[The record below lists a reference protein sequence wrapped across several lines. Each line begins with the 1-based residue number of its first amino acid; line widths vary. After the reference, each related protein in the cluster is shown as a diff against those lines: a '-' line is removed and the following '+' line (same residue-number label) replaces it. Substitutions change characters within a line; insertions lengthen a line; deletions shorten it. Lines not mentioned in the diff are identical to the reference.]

1 MPKATVSHETHKY
14 DLRTCPGGF
23 VELRQ
28 LSYYEMMH
36 RRDIASKMF
45 TEQKVQTGR
54 SRQRQAAV
62 EETIRAQYEI
72 MNVAI
77 MEFEFKNCIVDH
89 NLEDD
94 NGAKLDFNNPL
105 TFRMLDP
112 KIGEEIG
119 RLIDDL
125 NQEAEDLGPLEKLLT
140 SSSQDGETKLEAITT
155 DEQ

>member
-1 MPKATVSHETHKY
+1 MPKATVSHETHRY

-54 SRQRQAAV
+54 ARQKQSP

-94 NGAKLDFNNPL
+94 SGIKLDFNNPL

-125 NQEAEDLGPLEKLLT
+125 NQEAEDLGPLANALT
-140 SSSQDGETKLEAITT
+140 SSSLDGETKLEAITT